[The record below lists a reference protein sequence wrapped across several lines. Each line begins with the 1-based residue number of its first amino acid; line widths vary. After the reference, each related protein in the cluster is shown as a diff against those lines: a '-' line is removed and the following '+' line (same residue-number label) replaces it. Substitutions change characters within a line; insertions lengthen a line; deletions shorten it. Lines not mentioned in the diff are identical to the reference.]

1 MRGDDIFDEVARDIS
16 ERTVGI
22 EEDER
27 AREYRNCLR
36 VMAFPGNFLYIW
48 RVIDRVMS
56 LFPNIEYT
64 IGTDLVK
71 VESGI
76 KTYKLMN
83 VDAINN
89 DVLSAS
95 YDSGR
100 INFYVLFD
108 FKPFLFSTYCNLM
121 GFVNQLIDNFNTNI
135 DLNFRNASYNHPYI
149 TTISYEY
156 SGNDIRYLRYSTF
169 KNDME
174 YLADEY
180 PFERFNALKWKH
192 ITNMLND
199 EILDSLEQKIIRHI
213 SEHKPSNSATINW
226 VVLSE
231 VLKEHWCERLNTK
244 CDGMKVIRKPLNS
257 DGDVS
262 MQIKEEVMLEFCKT
276 RELKIDS
283 PSISSTIVIENSTCK
298 RGSFF
303 LTDDFLVCI
312 MNVQENREEVF
323 WVYYGWQIR
332 IKQPWFIFQKKL
344 ELSLRQCFGEFVYE
358 SVYNS
363 LIEELKNR

>member
-1 MRGDDIFDEVARDIS
+1 MKEDDIFEEVARDIS
-16 ERTVGI
+16 ERTIGI

-27 AREYRNCLR
+27 NREYRNCLR
-36 VMAFPGNFLYIW
+36 VMAFPGNFLYLW
-48 RVIDRVMS
+48 RLFDRVMK
-56 LFPNIEYT
+56 LFPNIEYV
-64 IGTDLVK
+64 IGTDLVE
-71 VESGI
+71 VESEI
-76 KTYKLMN
+76 KTYKLTS

-108 FKPFLFSTYCNLM
+108 FKPFLFSTYCNLLD
-121 GFVNQLIDNFNTNI
+121 FVNQLIDNFNTNI
-135 DLNFRNASYNHPYI
+135 DLNFRNSSYSPFV

-156 SGNDIRYLRYSTF
+156 SANDIRFLRYSTF
-169 KNDME
+169 KNEMK
-174 YLADEY
+174 YLVDEY
-180 PFERFNALKWKH
+180 PFERFNELKWKH
-192 ITNMLND
+192 ITNMLSDELLND
-199 EILDSLEQKIIRHI
+199 LEQKIIRHI
-213 SEHKPSNSATINW
+213 SDHKPSNSATISW

-231 VLKEHWCERLNTK
+231 VLKEHWCKRLKTK
-244 CDGMKVIRKPLNS
+244 CDDLKIIKKPINI
-257 DGDVS
+257 DGYVS

-276 RELKIDS
+276 RELKIDA

-312 MNVQENREEVF
+312 MNVQENQKEVF
-323 WVYYGWQIR
+323 WVYYGWQIK

-344 ELSLRQCFGEFVYE
+344 ELTLRQCFGDFDYKN
-358 SVYNS
+358 VYNS